1 MKKLVLATVLAS
13 LAGFALAD
21 VSATGVS
28 ASLTYDEKDKVNS
41 AEIHYVYG
49 LNVGVKLGDGW
60 STEARMEDERVETG
74 SAQKQESLAQVKV
87 NYDIATS
94 TPFTPYVAAAVGHKN
109 KATIDFNFW
118 VAEAGVKAK
127 FGDFGV
133 RYGYRR
139 RSDWAESDTNAY
151 NTDEQTVALGYNVTK
166 QDAISIAYKQE
177 RRNDSVSSEYNTKGI
192 YYTRSF

>member
-1 MKKLVLATVLAS
+1 MKKVVLATILAS
-13 LAGFALAD
+13 VFGIASAAGPYA
-21 VSATGVS
+21 G
-28 ASLTYDEKDKVNS
+28 LTFDEKDKVNS
-41 AEIHYVYG
+41 VEKHYVYG
-49 LNVGVKLGDGW
+49 LNVGQKFDNGV
-60 STEARMEDERVETG
+60 TVEARMEDERVEST
-74 SAQKQESLAQVKV
+74 SQKQESLAQVKV
-87 NYDIATS
+87 SYDIATG
-94 TPFTPYVAAAVGHKN
+94 TMFTPYVAGAVGHKN
-109 KATIDFNFW
+109 KSTIDFNFW

-151 NTDEQTVALGYNVTK
+151 NTDEQTIALGYNLTK
-166 QDAISIAYKQE
+166 NDNISVAYKIE